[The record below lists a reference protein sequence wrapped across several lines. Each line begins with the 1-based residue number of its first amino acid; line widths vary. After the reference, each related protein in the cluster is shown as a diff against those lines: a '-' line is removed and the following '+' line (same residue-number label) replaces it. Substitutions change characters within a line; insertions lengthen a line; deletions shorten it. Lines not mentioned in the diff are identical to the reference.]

1 MKGNRYKSSP
11 QWVLG
16 SAKRSDLSNT
26 ATKFVP
32 GPTAYNI
39 KGKTGEGPAFFMGE
53 KTGSGSMGANKN
65 VPGPGA
71 YSPTKMT
78 GSASFSMGSK
88 TKMGMGLAV

>member
-1 MKGNRYKSSP
+1 
-11 QWVLG
+11 
-16 SAKRSDLSNT
+16 
-26 ATKFVP
+26 
-32 GPTAYNI
+32 
-39 KGKTGEGPAFFMGE
+39 MGE